1 MTTKR
6 AVVRTTVADRNGSC
20 PQQFGLWEPKTPLT
34 IAPTKT
40 YDEMVRLLGAMDE
53 HFDSGRRCVFCEGKG
68 GMHQEA
74 DAEMGRKDC
83 PAVALRALLATW
95 TRWGDGDA
103 EGITVWRARAGLSL
117 A

>member
-1 MTTKR
+1 
-6 AVVRTTVADRNGSC
+6 
-20 PQQFGLWEPKTPLT
+20 
-34 IAPTKT
+34 
-40 YDEMVRLLGAMDE
+40 MVRLLGAMDE